1 MDIVKW
7 RPIKGTNYLYWVSEY
22 GNVYMYSY
30 CKIYNKPT
38 SKVKWRLFEE
48 KELNYNLAGL
58 GYKTVSIL
66 GKIHYTHRLVA
77 EAFLT
82 TDKNQCVNHIDGNK
96 LNNHYT
102 NLEWVT
108 FKQNSEHASKTGLI
122 NKHSEKRKRQASLN
136 AKKGGIK
143 NRKWKDVGKIYEI
156 DYNTQTTVC
165 IYNSVYDID
174 KRACHINTS
183 RERAIKRLQFGEVK
197 KSGKIKTYFLWEED
211 YNKYKN
217 KLHDN

>member
-1 MDIVKW
+1 MEWK
-7 RPIKGTNYLYWVSEY
+7 PIKGTSRLYWVSEY
-22 GNVYMYSY
+22 GNIYMYSY
-30 CKIYNKPT
+30 CKIYNTPNV
-38 SKVKWRLFEE
+38 KVKWRLFKE

-66 GKIHYTHRLVA
+66 GKSNYVHRLVA

-82 TDKNQCVNHIDGNK
+82 TGKNQCVNHIDGNK

-122 NKHSEKRKRQASLN
+122 NKHSEKRKKQAPLN
-136 AKKGGIK
+136 AKNGGVK
-143 NRKWKDVGKIYEI
+143 NRKWMNIGRIYEI
-156 DYNTQTTVC
+156 DYKTQSVVH
-165 IYNSVYDID
+165 IYESVYDIN
-174 KRACHINTS
+174 KGAAHINTS
-183 RERAIKRLQFGEVK
+183 RSRAVERLEFGEVK
-197 KSGKIKTYFLWEED
+197 RSGKIKTYFLWEED